1 MLRACFVLV
10 LVVLGS
16 PIALAEEVQP
26 QPPAAAGPAIQGAME
41 DYFAGEKLGG
51 YILGGMGVAGLGAG
65 VLLYRS
71 SSPRARGASYPLLT
85 VGLLHLAAGI
95 FIYVSSN
102 GRIEKFGEEIERDA
116 AAFVDRERAR
126 MKGVSTQFTI
136 LKIAEVAL
144 IAGGLAMA
152 GVGWRTD
159 RPRLAGAG
167 LALALEMGLT
177 LGFDIWAAGRAHD
190 YRGELARLDASAGLD
205 PPDERPLLL
214 IGHAGTF

>member
-1 MLRACFVLV
+1 MMRACFVLV

-16 PIALAEEVQP
+16 PIALAEEAP
-26 QPPAAAGPAIQGAME
+26 GRLPPSTEKAARDAME

-51 YILGGMGVAGLGAG
+51 YILGGLGAAGLGAG

-71 SSPRARGASYPLLT
+71 SSMRARGASYPLLT

-102 GRIEKFGEEIERDA
+102 GRIDKFGAEIERDA
-116 AAFVDRERAR
+116 LGFVEKERPR
-126 MKGVSTQFTI
+126 MKGVSTQFTV
-136 LKIAEVAL
+136 LKIAEVVL

-159 RPRLAGAG
+159 RPRLTGAG

-177 LGFDIWAAGRAHD
+177 LGFDIWAAGRAHE
-190 YRGELARLDASAGLD
+190 YRDELARLDASAGLES
-205 PPDERPLLL
+205 PDDRPLVL
-214 IGHAGTF
+214 IGHSGAF